1 MRLMTK
7 RTSIQFSK
15 INSQTLALLTFG
27 LTTLMSSSLA
37 QPSTQLNAF
46 TTCMDANEKL
56 SLCSVT
62 GWHMAEG
69 FSAEE
74 RSSLASLRNRFFTAE
89 SALEACD
96 DSSIP
101 ASLEISLVNASLV
114 IGDKLNFEDILVE
127 AFDENGDFLPA
138 APVIVSALAQ
148 DGMLSA
154 HPDWEYVEVSSYGYA
169 TLMVHSYCKQSPQAG
184 ASITFSVAP

>member
-15 INSQTLALLTFG
+15 INSLTLALLTFG

-37 QPSTQLNAF
+37 QPFTQLNAF
-46 TTCMDANEKL
+46 TTCMDADEKL
-56 SLCSVT
+56 SLCPMKS
-62 GWHMAEG
+62 WHMAEG

-74 RSSLASLRNRFFTAE
+74 RSSLASLENRIFTAE
-89 SALEACD
+89 SALEACAN
-96 DSSIP
+96 SSIP
-101 ASLEISLVNASLV
+101 ASLKISLVNDSLV

-127 AFDENGDFLPA
+127 AFDESGDFLPSV
-138 APVIVSALAQ
+138 PVIVSTLSQ

-154 HPDWEYVEVSSYGYA
+154 HPDWEYVEVFSYGFA
-169 TLMVHSYCKQSPQAG
+169 TLMVSTYCADIVEVNDQL
-184 ASITFSVAP
+184 TFTVAP